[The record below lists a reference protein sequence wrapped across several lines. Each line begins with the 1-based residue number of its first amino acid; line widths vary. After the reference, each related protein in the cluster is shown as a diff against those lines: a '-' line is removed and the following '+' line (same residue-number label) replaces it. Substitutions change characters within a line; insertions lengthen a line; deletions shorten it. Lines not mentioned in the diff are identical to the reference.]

1 MHLSPCVIIALTEVF
16 EGIEGTIPSKIIL
29 PLTLNLYLK
38 KSTSFLILFSVKN
51 FEEKEIQ
58 FSKEWFYQKLWS
70 NDDNRWALFSGLL
83 AF

>member
-38 KSTSFLILFSVKN
+38 KSLLILFSVKN

-58 FSKEWFYQKLWS
+58 FSKEWFYQKLLS